1 MSSVAGRAGGCW
13 FAGGGGGGFPVLPLV
28 STTFSTTTLGGR
40 LSGRLISA
48 RSTVRGAVT
57 FGEVKGPAIA
67 PVPLAVATASSR
79 AATRKF
85 ARVAV
90 SSAVG
95 PEAPL
100 STTLPCAFKV
110 PLAVSAAENEVK
122 VKRSRSPTRS
132 ACILV

>member
-1 MSSVAGRAGGCW
+1 MLPGMSSLMSSVAGSAGGCW
-13 FAGGGGGGFPVLPLV
+13 FAGGDGGGFPVLPLV
-28 STTFSTTTLGGR
+28 STTFSPTTLGGR

-67 PVPLAVATASSR
+67 TVPLAVATASSR
-79 AATRKF
+79 AATRKL

-95 PEAPL
+95 PEGPL
-100 STTLPCAFKV
+100 RTTLPCPFQV
-110 PLAVSAAENEVK
+110 PLAVSAPENQVK
-122 VKRSRSPTRS
+122 VKR
-132 ACILV
+132 